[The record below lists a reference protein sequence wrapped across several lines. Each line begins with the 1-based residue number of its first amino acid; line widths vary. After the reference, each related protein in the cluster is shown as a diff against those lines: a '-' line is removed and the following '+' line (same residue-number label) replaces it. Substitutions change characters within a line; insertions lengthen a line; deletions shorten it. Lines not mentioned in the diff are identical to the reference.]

1 MVRLLCMRAALAA
14 VTAMAMLGAAPAGAV
29 SVFLGEEL
37 NPANNQNPTIFS
49 GAELDNFGIIEL
61 GPELDELNNG
71 RFQPAAASD
80 TLFIGQT
87 NLN

>member
-1 MVRLLCMRAALAA
+1 TKGLRRLACEERHGMVW
-14 VTAMAMLGAAPAGAV
+14 VTPDPDVEAKGMA
-29 SVFLGEEL
+29 
-37 NPANNQNPTIFS
+37 
-49 GAELDNFGIIEL
+49 DWL